1 MVYLDV
7 DITKKEINDT
17 KFFLYDNANN
27 NSLFANLKNHFNAYN
42 SMLSNR
48 NGNSPADATRRLEYQ
63 SDISNI
69 IGPNGIGKLID
80 IERTINSSSLF
91 SDIDILKS
99 QIYELQNK
107 IVNKNYINNDERS
120 NVLKNNFKDLYNKQY
135 LMNTQLFCGIAIL
148 GIIITKSLFYE
159 IKV

>member
-1 MVYLDV
+1 
-7 DITKKEINDT
+7 
-17 KFFLYDNANN
+17 
-27 NSLFANLKNHFNAYN
+27 
-42 SMLSNR
+42 MLSNR
-48 NGNSPADATRRLEYQ
+48 NGISPADATRRLLFQ
-63 SDISNI
+63 SDISKI
-69 IGPNGIGKLID
+69 IGPDGIGKLIG
-80 IERTINSSSLF
+80 IETKINSSPLF

-135 LMNTQLFCGIAIL
+135 LLNSQLFCGIAIL
-148 GIIITKSLFYE
+148 GIIIAKSLFYE